1 MYGDGYDS
9 AVESPGGWL
18 FAVSK
23 ENTTLCMKRAFF
35 VALLFVI
42 IYALLWVAWLFVSD
56 LYLFPND
63 IIGTHYE
70 VPLPNH
76 NRLVSVVVDYGE
88 IVDDAD
94 DVFVRRVDS
103 LQVVGDFVVGRDAAI
118 FFSFNTISKEVVHF
132 DSISQLIESQG
143 LAIDS
148 MFSPSEFYGNHRKP
162 FDTLAGIVIAVI
174 SLGLSLLFTRRGKKT
189 NSTQ

>member
-1 MYGDGYDS
+1 
-9 AVESPGGWL
+9 
-18 FAVSK
+18 
-23 ENTTLCMKRAFF
+23 MKRAFF

-103 LQVVGDFVVGRDAAI
+103 LQVVGDFVVGRDAAV

>member
-1 MYGDGYDS
+1 
-9 AVESPGGWL
+9 
-18 FAVSK
+18 
-23 ENTTLCMKRAFF
+23 MKRAFF

-103 LQVVGDFVVGRDAAI
+103 LQVVGDFLSDEMPQN
-118 FFSFNTISKEVVHF
+118 SSL
-132 DSISQLIESQG
+132 SI
-143 LAIDS
+143 
-148 MFSPSEFYGNHRKP
+148 P
-162 FDTLAGIVIAVI
+162 FP
-174 SLGLSLLFTRRGKKT
+174 KK
-189 NSTQ
+189 

>member
-1 MYGDGYDS
+1 
-9 AVESPGGWL
+9 
-18 FAVSK
+18 
-23 ENTTLCMKRAFF
+23 MKRAFF

-118 FFSFNTISKEVVHF
+118 FFSFN